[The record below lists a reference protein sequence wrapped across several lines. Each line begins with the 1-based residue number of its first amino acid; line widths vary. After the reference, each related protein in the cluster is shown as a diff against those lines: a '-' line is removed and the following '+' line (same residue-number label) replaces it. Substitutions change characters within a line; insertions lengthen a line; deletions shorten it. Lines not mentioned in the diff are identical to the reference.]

1 MVRYLKFFLSDQ
13 QVVSAIRNG
22 NDKALTY
29 LYERNLRM
37 IRKFVLENSGTE
49 PDSAELLQDALVV
62 LWENVRSG
70 KFTLQSKISTYLF
83 SVAKNKWLQE
93 LGRKKRFS
101 VIDEQQINQPDG
113 ENQEDNLLKQE
124 LIEIVKTYI
133 EQLSPLCRKILLLFY
148 YEDRS
153 MTEISKILGL
163 ANENVAKSKKYQ
175 CKKDLEQLV
184 KAHLNESGE
193 IYG

>member
-1 MVRYLKFFLSDQ
+1 MVRYLKFYLSDQ

-37 IRKFVLENSGTE
+37 IRKFVLENNGTE
-49 PDSAELLQDALVV
+49 PDAGELLQEALVIF
-62 LWENVRSG
+62 WENVRSG

-83 SVAKNKWLQE
+83 SVARNKWLQE

-101 VIDEQQINQPDG
+101 VIDEQHMNRSDE
-113 ENQEDNLLKQE
+113 ENQEDRLVKQE
-124 LIEIVKTYI
+124 LIEIVKTFM

-153 MTEISKILGL
+153 MTEISKMLGL

-175 CKKDLEQLV
+175 CKKELEQLV